1 MRVKFKNNS
10 SIGNRIRELREFKKV
25 SRNAMAEKLGLS
37 LSALQN
43 WETNQTEPVA
53 SMIIT
58 LAEELEVS
66 PNYLLTGETNA
77 TLDENSNRI
86 TLRESENSRSVVMD
100 DDFEFIDDCRDII
113 VTAGYGGING
123 DYPEIKKTKIESE
136 WLRAR
141 GLKAEDCGKYKVCG
155 DSMDDTLKD
164 GEDIIVNHASKTL
177 IDGKIFVLNNQGS
190 MLIKRIQ
197 RTFSGVELISD
208 NNAYRPIKLTAE
220 EADSLLVIGQVVLG
234 YRNF

>member
-1 MRVKFKNNS
+1 MTEKDNFPERIEFVINRLNGPSEFARQTGVTLSTITRWRKGEAEPSRTNLVKVADKANVK
-10 SIGNRIRELREFKKV
+10 IEWLAAGRGEIEWTTQDEKPYKI
-25 SRNAMAEKLGLS
+25 AEPMAQYS
-37 LSALQN
+37 HSAIDN
-43 WETNQTEPVA
+43 
-53 SMIIT
+53 
-58 LAEELEVS
+58 
-66 PNYLLTGETNA
+66 
-77 TLDENSNRI
+77 
-86 TLRESENSRSVVMD
+86 
-100 DDFEFIDDCRDII
+100 DFEFIDDCRDVI

-123 DYPEIKKTKIESE
+123 DYPEIKKTKVESE

-197 RTFSGVELISD
+197 RTFSGVELLSD
-208 NNAYRPIKLTAE
+208 NSAYRPIKLTAE